1 MSGPSPGPEPP
12 SLTDRLFGHAVRLWP
27 TKEPE
32 ARLRLYGLVERA
44 VDQMDEETRGAF
56 IVTPSEEEE
65 ARPEV
70 IGRLRESLGIHA
82 LAEAAG
88 HDDTQHVRDR
98 IGSIPAKRLEQAFNA
113 SIRGLLGSLPYS
125 QHKSLQQTIGEFG
138 IRKAIGQMATPTT
151 TTTTTF
157 SYSVDK
163 SSLGGSFDDA
173 TFVQKVTD
181 AISGLGVGTVD
192 SSSILVEGIIG
203 MLLLDGNT
211 DPGAPSF
218 GDQISNRLWTYIQAP
233 LVDSNGQR
241 IGSKTNRD
249 AFSAVDQVI
258 QQIRGGTGAYYQ
270 ELATAS
276 RQIIDGQRG
285 AIISD
290 AKLLPSAVT
299 QALQGY
305 GAGTSTTGS
314 FDLPPL
320 TGVTT
325 GGGTDE
331 IDPDHVRAVA
341 MLYAAYQLDVLG
353 IIKVIDR
360 NVEIFMN
367 GQLPVSNDLAGN
379 ALNAYYWDTVNRMS
393 ESARW
398 MQYSRVFGAKGGEV
412 SKEVQPNTAFDD
424 LMLHFLSSLAE
435 YNRQQA
441 TAALLGNNRALSL
454 NAEGVREAGR
464 RLAANATLYAYGY
477 TGFAAKKLQQ
487 HIQTVLNILKLPDI
501 QNAWGVQSAWQVVER
516 VSSQEFKTTPNVVKY
531 RTMAESGKAVLDLV
545 AKNAGAW
552 TATTGN
558 PLFDDG
564 SEFSTPDI
572 SPADQAQLMR
582 HTEYWLAVNGVKDM
596 DVAARSQPSDTAV
609 SPSIPSLDGTGTAT
623 GADLAAQ
630 IQNML
635 QSGQTPSPDQL
646 RRMVG
651 I

>member
-1 MSGPSPGPEPP
+1 VSGPSPGPEPP
-12 SLTDRLFGHAVRLWP
+12 SLTDQLFGHALRLWP
-27 TKEPE
+27 TREPE
-32 ARLRLYGLVERA
+32 ARRRLHGLVERA
-44 VDQMDEETRGAF
+44 VEQMDEKARGVF
-56 IVTPSEEEE
+56 IVPPLEEEEEE

-70 IGRLRESLGIHA
+70 IGQLRESLGIHA

-88 HDDTQHVRDR
+88 HDDTQHVRDQ
-98 IGSIPAKRLEQAFNA
+98 IGSMPAKRLEQLFNA
-113 SIRGLLGSLPYS
+113 SIRGLLGILPSS
-125 QHKSLQQTIGEFG
+125 QHQSLQQTIGELG
-138 IRKAIGQMATPTT
+138 IRKATGQMATP
-151 TTTTTF
+151 TTTF

-163 SSLGGSFDDA
+163 SSLGASFDDA
-173 TFVQKVTD
+173 TFIQDVTN
-181 AISGLGVGTVD
+181 AISGLGVGTVN

-218 GDQISNRLWTYIQAP
+218 GDQISNRLWNYIQAP

-241 IGSKTNRD
+241 IDTKTNRD
-249 AFSAVDQVI
+249 AFTAVDNVI

-276 RQIIDGQRG
+276 RQIIDSQRG
-285 AIISD
+285 AIIGD

-331 IDPDHVRAVA
+331 IDPDHIRGVS
-341 MLYAAYQLDVLG
+341 MLYAAFQLDVLG
-353 IIKVIDR
+353 IIKVVDR

-367 GQLPVSNDLAGN
+367 GLLPVSNDLAGN

-464 RLAANATLYAYGY
+464 RLAANCTLYGYGY
-477 TGFAAKKLQQ
+477 TQFAAKRLQQ
-487 HIQTVLNILKLPDI
+487 HIQTVLNILKLRDI

-545 AKNAGAW
+545 AKNASAW

-558 PLFDDG
+558 PLFSDDG
-564 SEFSTPDI
+564 DDEGVDI
-572 SPADQAQLMR
+572 KNQDRDQLMR

-596 DVAARSQPSDTAV
+596 DVAARSQPSDTAY
-609 SPSIPSLDGTGTAT
+609 SPSIPSLDGTGTST
-623 GADLAAQ
+623 GTDLAGQ

-635 QSGQTPSPDQL
+635 QSGQTPSADQL
-646 RRMVG
+646 RHMVG

>member
-1 MSGPSPGPEPP
+1 MSGPSSGPEPLP
-12 SLTDRLFGHAVRLWP
+12 LTERLHGLALGVWP
-27 TKEPE
+27 AAEPE
-32 ARLRLYGLVERA
+32 ARQRLYGLVRRT
-44 VDQMDEETRGAF
+44 VDQMGEATRGVFLA
-56 IVTPSEEEE
+56 VPPGEEEGND
-65 ARPEV
+65 AV
-70 IGRLRESLGIHA
+70 IRQLRQSLGLRA

-88 HDDTQHVRDR
+88 HDDPQHVRDR
-98 IGSIPAKRLEQAFNA
+98 IEVMPAPRKGQLYNA
-113 SIRGLLGSLPYS
+113 SILDHLGTSTAS
-125 QHKSLQQTIGEFG
+125 QRNFVQETIERLG
-138 IRKAIGQMATPTT
+138 IRKATGEMATSSFYT
-151 TTTTTF
+151 
-157 SYSVDK
+157 VDT
-163 SSLGGSFDDA
+163 SNLGIDFDA
-173 TFVQKVTD
+173 AGFVQAVTN
-181 AISGLGVGTVD
+181 AIAGLGFGPVD
-192 SSSILVEGIIG
+192 SNNILVEGITG
-203 MLLLDGNT
+203 MLLLDGNS
-211 DPGAPSF
+211 DPKAPSF
-218 GDQISNRLWTYIQAP
+218 GDQITNRLWNYIQAP
-233 LVDSNGQR
+233 LVDSNGER
-241 IGSKTNRD
+241 IDSKTNKD
-249 AFSAVDQVI
+249 AFSAVNNVI
-258 QQIRGGTGAYYQ
+258 KQLRSDTGAYYQ

-285 AIISD
+285 AIITD
-290 AKLLPSAVT
+290 PKLLPGAVT

-320 TGVTT
+320 TGVAT

-331 IDPDHVRAVA
+331 IDPDHVRGVS
-341 MLYAAYQLDVLG
+341 MLYAAFQLDVLG
-353 IIKVIDR
+353 IIKVVDR

-379 ALNAYYWDTVNRMS
+379 ALNTYYWDTVNRMTDN
-393 ESARW
+393 ARW

-424 LMLHFLSSLAE
+424 LFMHFLSSLAE

-464 RLAANATLYAYGY
+464 RLAANCTLFGYGY
-477 TGFAAKKLQQ
+477 TQFAAKKLQQ

-545 AKNAGAW
+545 AQNASAW

-558 PLFDDG
+558 PLFGDG
-564 SEFSTPDI
+564 TEDSSPDI
-572 SPADQAQLMR
+572 SAADQAQLMR

-623 GADLAAQ
+623 GADLAGQ
-630 IQNML
+630 IQNLL
-635 QSGQTPSPDQL
+635 QSGQTPSADQL

>member
-1 MSGPSPGPEPP
+1 MP
-12 SLTDRLFGHAVRLWP
+12 
-27 TKEPE
+27 
-32 ARLRLYGLVERA
+32 
-44 VDQMDEETRGAF
+44 Q
-56 IVTPSEEEE
+56 EEEE
-65 ARPEV
+65 ERTAVLDP
-70 IGRLRESLGIHA
+70 LRESLGIRA
-82 LAEAAG
+82 LAEIAG

-98 IGSIPAKRLEQAFNA
+98 IEAMPATGRARLFDE
-113 SIRGLLGSLPYS
+113 SIRHYLGTSAPSPQNLV
-125 QHKSLQQTIGEFG
+125 QQALERLG
-138 IRKAIGQMATPTT
+138 IRKATGHMATSTT
-151 TTTTTF
+151 PF
-157 SYSVDK
+157 FYSVDT
-163 SSLGGSFDDA
+163 SSLGGSFGADG
-173 TFVQKVTD
+173 FVQAVTD
-181 AISGLGVGTVD
+181 TISSLGFGAVE
-192 SSSILVEGIIG
+192 SSSILVEGITG

-211 DPGAPSF
+211 DPKAPSF
-218 GDQISNRLWTYIQAP
+218 GEQIRNRLWNYIQTP

-241 IGSKTNRD
+241 IGTSTNKD
-249 AFSAVDQVI
+249 AFSAVDGVI
-258 QQIRGGTGAYYQ
+258 RKLRTGTGAYYQ

-285 AIISD
+285 AIITD
-290 AKLLPSAVT
+290 TKLLPGAVT
-299 QALQGY
+299 LALQGY

-331 IDPDHVRAVA
+331 IDPDHIRGVS
-341 MLYAAYQLDVLG
+341 MLYAAFQLDVMG
-353 IIKVIDR
+353 IIKVVDR

-393 ESARW
+393 EGARW

-464 RLAANATLYAYGY
+464 RLAANCTLFGYGY
-477 TGFAAKKLQQ
+477 TQFAAKKLQQ
-487 HIQTVLNILKLPDI
+487 HVQTVLNILKLPDI

-531 RTMAESGKAVLDLV
+531 RTMAESGKRVLDLV
-545 AKNAGAW
+545 AQNASAW
-552 TATTGN
+552 TATTDN
-558 PLFDDG
+558 PLFADGTNDD
-564 SEFSTPDI
+564 SNVDI
-572 SPADQAQLMR
+572 KNTDRDQLMR

-596 DVAARSQPSDTAV
+596 DVAARSQPSDTAY

-623 GADLAAQ
+623 GADLAGQ

-635 QSGQTPSPDQL
+635 QSGQTPSADQL
-646 RRMVG
+646 RHMVG

>member
-1 MSGPSPGPEPP
+1 VSGSAAGPEPFP
-12 SLTDRLFGHAVRLWP
+12 LTDQLHRLAQGVWSAA
-27 TKEPE
+27 EPE
-32 ARLRLYGLVERA
+32 AQERLYGLVRRTG
-44 VDQMDEETRGAF
+44 DHMDEATRGVFLA
-56 IVTPSEEEE
+56 IPLGEEKVPD
-65 ARPEV
+65 AA
-70 IGRLRESLGIHA
+70 IGQLRQSLGVRA

-88 HDDTQHVRDR
+88 HDDTQHVRER
-98 IGSIPAKRLEQAFNA
+98 IEGMPGLERWQLFNA
-113 SIRGLLGSLPYS
+113 SIRDHIGTSTAA
-125 QHKSLQQTIGEFG
+125 QRKVLQEALERLG
-138 IRKAIGQMATPTT
+138 IRKATGPMTT
-151 TTTTTF
+151 SSTSF

-163 SSLGGSFDDA
+163 SNLGASFDDGK
-173 TFVQKVTD
+173 FVQKVTD
-181 AISGLGVGTVD
+181 TISGLGVGHVD
-192 SSSILVEGIIG
+192 KTSILVEGITG

-211 DPGAPSF
+211 DKDAPAF
-218 GDQISNRLWTYIQAP
+218 GDQISNRLWNYIQAP
-233 LVDSNGQR
+233 LVDSNGER
-241 IGSKTNRD
+241 IDSKTNRD
-249 AFSAVDQVI
+249 AFTAVHGVI
-258 QQIRGGTGAYYQ
+258 QAIRGGTGAYYQ

-285 AIISD
+285 AIITD
-290 AKLLPSAVT
+290 PRLLPGAVT

-305 GAGTSTTGS
+305 SAGTSTTGS

-331 IDPDHVRAVA
+331 IDPDHVRGVS
-341 MLYAAYQLDVLG
+341 MLYAAFQLDVLG
-353 IIKVIDR
+353 IIKVVDR

-393 ESARW
+393 DSARW

-424 LMLHFLSSLAE
+424 LFMHFLSSLAE

-464 RLAANATLYAYGY
+464 RLAANCTLFGYGY
-477 TGFAAKKLQQ
+477 TQFAAKKLQQ

-501 QNAWGVQSAWQVVER
+501 QSAWGVQSAWQVVER

-531 RTMAESGKAVLDLV
+531 RTMAESGKAILDLV
-545 AKNAGAW
+545 AQNAGAW
-552 TATTGN
+552 NATTGQ

-564 SEFSTPDI
+564 TSSVPDI
-572 SPADQAQLMR
+572 KQPDQNQLMR

-596 DVAARSQPSDTAV
+596 DVATRSQPSDTTV

-623 GADLAAQ
+623 GADLAGQ

-635 QSGQTPSPDQL
+635 QSGQTPSADQL
-646 RRMVG
+646 RHMVG

>member
-1 MSGPSPGPEPP
+1 MSDPSGGQKPP
-12 SLTDRLFGHAVRLWP
+12 SLVDRLHGLALRLWP
-27 TKEPE
+27 TSEPE
-32 ARLRLYGLVERA
+32 AQRRLRALVERV
-44 VDQMDEETRGAF
+44 VDQLDEDTRSVFTA
-56 IVTPSEEEE
+56 IPSEESEV
-65 ARPEV
+65 RPAV
-70 IGRLRESLGIHA
+70 ADPLRVSLGIHA

-88 HDDTQHVRDR
+88 HDDTQHVRDQVEAM
-98 IGSIPAKRLEQAFNA
+98 PTTKRMRLLNA
-113 SIRGLLGSLPYS
+113 SIRHYLGYLGTSDASPQSLV
-125 QHKSLQQTIGEFG
+125 QQTIEELG
-138 IRKAIGQMATPTT
+138 IRKATGHMATT
-151 TTTTTF
+151 TTPF
-157 SYSVDK
+157 YSVDK
-163 SSLGGSFDDA
+163 SSLGDSFDGDA
-173 TFVQKVTD
+173 FVQVVTD
-181 AISGLGVGTVD
+181 AISALGVGTVA
-192 SSSILVEGIIG
+192 STSVLVEGITG

-211 DPGAPSF
+211 DPSAPSF
-218 GDQISNRLWTYIQAP
+218 GDQISNRLWNYIQAP
-233 LVDSNGQR
+233 LVNSNGER
-241 IGSKTNRD
+241 IDSKTNRD
-249 AFSAVDQVI
+249 AFSAVDGVI
-258 QQIRGGTGAYYQ
+258 HQLRRNTGAYYQ

-285 AIISD
+285 AIITD
-290 AKLLPSAVT
+290 AKLLPGAVT

-331 IDPDHVRAVA
+331 IDPDHIRGVS
-341 MLYAAYQLDVLG
+341 MLYAAFQLDVLG
-353 IIKVIDR
+353 IIKVVDR

-464 RLAANATLYAYGY
+464 RLAANCTLYGYGY
-477 TGFAAKKLQQ
+477 TQFAAKRLQQ

-545 AKNAGAW
+545 AKNAPAW
-552 TATTGN
+552 TATTGQ
-558 PLFDDG
+558 PLFADDG
-564 SEFSTPDI
+564 NDEGVDI
-572 SPADQAQLMR
+572 RNLDRDQLMR

-596 DVAARSQPSDTAV
+596 DVTARSQPSDTAY
-609 SPSIPSLDGTGTAT
+609 SPSIPSLDGTGTST
-623 GADLAAQ
+623 GADLAGQ

-635 QSGQTPSPDQL
+635 QSGQTPSADQL

>member
-1 MSGPSPGPEPP
+1 MSGPDPREERS
-12 SLTDRLFGHAVRLWP
+12 SLIDWLHGAALRLWP
-27 TKEPE
+27 TREQE
-32 ARLRLYGLVERA
+32 ARRRLRGMVERVADQLDEGARSTITDLPQEDETVHPA
-44 VDQMDEETRGAF
+44 VADL
-56 IVTPSEEEE
+56 
-65 ARPEV
+65 
-70 IGRLRESLGIHA
+70 LRESLGIRA
-82 LAEAAG
+82 LAEAEG
-88 HDDTQHVRDR
+88 HGDTQQVRERIAGMTTADR
-98 IGSIPAKRLEQAFNA
+98 AQLLNE
-113 SIRGLLGSLPYS
+113 SIRRFLGTAARSARNPVRQSSEELG
-125 QHKSLQQTIGEFG
+125 TG
-138 IRKAIGQMATPTT
+138 KATGHMATSTT
-151 TTTTTF
+151 SF
-157 SYSVDK
+157 YSVDK
-163 SSLGGSFDDA
+163 SSLGDGFDDVG
-173 TFVQKVTD
+173 FVQAVIS
-181 AISGLGVGTVD
+181 AISSLGFGTVD
-192 SSSILVEGIIG
+192 GTSILVEGITG
-203 MLLLDGNT
+203 MLLLDGNS
-211 DPGAPSF
+211 DPNAPSF
-218 GDQISNRLWTYIQAP
+218 GDQISNRLWNYIQAP
-233 LVDSNGQR
+233 LVDFNGQR
-241 IGSKTNRD
+241 IDTKTNRD
-249 AFSAVDQVI
+249 AFSAVDGVI
-258 QQIRGGTGAYYQ
+258 RHIRDAATGAYYQ

-285 AIISD
+285 AIILD
-290 AKLLPSAVT
+290 DKLLPGAVT

-331 IDPDHVRAVA
+331 IDPDHIRGVS
-341 MLYAAYQLDVLG
+341 MLYAAYQLDVMG
-353 IIKVIDR
+353 IIKVVDR

-393 ESARW
+393 EGARW

-424 LMLHFLSSLAE
+424 LMLHFLSSVAE

-464 RLAANATLYAYGY
+464 RLAANCTLYGYGY
-477 TGFAAKKLQQ
+477 TQFAAKKLQQ

-545 AKNAGAW
+545 AQNAGAW

-558 PLFDDG
+558 LLFSDG
-564 SEFSTPDI
+564 TDATSDI
-572 SPADQAQLMR
+572 SPTDQAQLMR

-596 DVAARSQPSDTAV
+596 DVATRSQPSDTVV

-623 GADLAAQ
+623 GADLASQ

-635 QSGQTPSPDQL
+635 QSGQTPSADQL
-646 RRMVG
+646 RHMVG

>member
-1 MSGPSPGPEPP
+1 
-12 SLTDRLFGHAVRLWP
+12 
-27 TKEPE
+27 
-32 ARLRLYGLVERA
+32 
-44 VDQMDEETRGAF
+44 
-56 IVTPSEEEE
+56 
-65 ARPEV
+65 
-70 IGRLRESLGIHA
+70 
-82 LAEAAG
+82 
-88 HDDTQHVRDR
+88 
-98 IGSIPAKRLEQAFNA
+98 
-113 SIRGLLGSLPYS
+113 
-125 QHKSLQQTIGEFG
+125 
-138 IRKAIGQMATPTT
+138 MATSTT
-151 TTTTTF
+151 KTKTTF
-157 SYSVDK
+157 TYSVDK
-163 SSLGGSFDDA
+163 SSLGAGFDDT
-173 TFVQKVTD
+173 TFVQKVTG
-181 AISGLGVGTVD
+181 AINGLGVGTVK
-192 SSSILVEGIIG
+192 SSDIVVEGIIG

-211 DPGAPSF
+211 DPDAPSF
-218 GDQISNRLWTYIQAP
+218 GDQISNRLWNYIQAP
-233 LVDSNGQR
+233 LVDFNGQR
-241 IGSKTNRD
+241 IDTKTDRD
-249 AFSAVDQVI
+249 AFSAVDGA
-258 QQIRGGTGAYYQ
+258 IRTMRGATGAYYQ

-285 AIISD
+285 AVILD
-290 AKLLPSAVT
+290 GKLLPGAVT

-331 IDPDHVRAVA
+331 IDPDHIRGVS
-341 MLYAAYQLDVLG
+341 MLYAAYQLDVMG
-353 IIKVIDR
+353 IIKVVDR

-393 ESARW
+393 EGARW

-424 LMLHFLSSLAE
+424 LMLHFLSSVAE

-464 RLAANATLYAYGY
+464 RLGANCTLYGYGY
-477 TGFAAKKLQQ
+477 TQFAAKKLQQ

-552 TATTGN
+552 TATTGQ
-558 PLFDDG
+558 PLFADNKNDKG
-564 SEFSTPDI
+564 VDI
-572 SPADQAQLMR
+572 KNKDRDPLMR
-582 HTEYWLAVNGVKDM
+582 HTEYWLAVNGVKDT
-596 DVAARSQPSDTAV
+596 DVATRSQPSDTAY

-623 GADLAAQ
+623 GTDLAGQ

-635 QSGQTPSPDQL
+635 QSGQTPSADQL
-646 RRMVG
+646 RHMVG